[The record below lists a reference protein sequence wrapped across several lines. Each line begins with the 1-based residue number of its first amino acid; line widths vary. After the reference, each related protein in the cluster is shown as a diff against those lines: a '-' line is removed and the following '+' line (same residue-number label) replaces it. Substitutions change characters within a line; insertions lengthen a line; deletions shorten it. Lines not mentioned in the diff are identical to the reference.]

1 MIKLSVIFFSI
12 FTIGL
17 FGQNKYMEE
26 WGFAGVE
33 INYGKPIGA
42 DFFPFN
48 PSQEEFSRAVTKG
61 AEAAFTV
68 KVMDE
73 QGNPIE
79 DAKAIVFM
87 EKTSHRREYDQISQM
102 TNAEGVAQISGKC
115 NGHACIVVK
124 KNGWYDSGNTEIYFF
139 YMKNISLKD
148 GKWQPYG
155 ITHEIILR
163 PIRKQI
169 PMHDPRPS
177 FHGKLPEPGT
187 PIGLDLITCDWVAPN
202 RKGTT
207 ADLFLTYGIQEDKEG
222 KREWLIFSFP
232 NKGDGI
238 YRLKRKN
245 WSRYNTDY
253 EASKDSSKYLDT
265 MEFHREVKYVYKKS
279 YWAGESYDE
288 RLVFQNDIGYEDYLV
303 LRTRT
308 KLDENGNV
316 THCHYSKIF
325 NPIRF
330 AGRRLDI
337 WWLTNPTPN
346 DSNLEELSGVLPQ

>member
-1 MIKLSVIFFSI
+1 
-12 FTIGL
+12 
-17 FGQNKYMEE
+17 MEE

-155 ITHEIILR
+155 KTHEIVLR

-169 PMHDPRPS
+169 RMYQPS
-177 FHGKLPEPGT
+177 VSLYDELPKPGT
-187 PIGLDLITCDWVAPN
+187 PLGLDLFVGDWVAPN
-202 RKGTT
+202 RKGKT

-222 KREWLIFSFP
+222 KREWLVFTFP

-245 WSRYNTDY
+245 WSIFKTDY
-253 EASKDSSKYLDT
+253 EASKNSSKYLDT

-288 RLVFQNDIGYEDYLV
+288 RLVSQNDIGYEDYLV

-316 THCHYSKIF
+316 TYCHYSKII

-330 AGRRLDI
+330 TAGKLSI
-337 WWLTNPTPN
+337 AGFTNPTPN
-346 DSNLEELSGVLPQ
+346 DTNLEELPSVLPQ